1 MCGAT
6 FVNNYKF
13 PNLGMPASVVHIL
26 NKKQHNEYIKYVDM
40 ERKISFDDVQKAVV
54 DAYEEVKSLKEG
66 EIDPRVADISKAGT
80 FGVSLVLTDGR
91 SVHKGDMDTVFP
103 LGPIVKVPVSVV
115 LLSQNTPQELVKK
128 ACDCGASCGCHKGK
142 EHKAKMLLPFG
153 KHGLRAVSAIQP
165 QGDPESKFSL
175 VTNMITAMSGAP
187 ATLNDSMY
195 KYYQQQT
202 AADKVVDQLSVEG
215 AYRIYD
221 DPAQTVDEYSRLLS
235 LQMSTRQLATMGAT
249 IAADGRNPY
258 SGQYAFDGTIAAP
271 VVALMATR
279 GKHFIKPWM
288 VLTGLPAKKTFAGGI
303 LAVLPGF
310 GALAAYAPE
319 VCGKGVSVKASRFM
333 ELVAQKLGLSV
344 YSSARVEVE
353 K

>member
-1 MCGAT
+1 
-6 FVNNYKF
+6 
-13 PNLGMPASVVHIL
+13 
-26 NKKQHNEYIKYVDM
+26 M
-40 ERKISFDDVQKAVV
+40 ERKISFDDVQKALV

-91 SVHKGDMDTVFP
+91 SVHKGDTDVVFP
-103 LGPIVKVPVSVV
+103 MGPMVKVPVSVV

-128 ACDCGASCGCHKGK
+128 ACDCGCKCQCGKGK
-142 EHKAKMLLPFG
+142 DHKPKLLMPFG

-165 QGDPESKFSL
+165 QGDPESKFNL
-175 VTNMITAMSGAP
+175 VADMITALSGAP
-187 ATLNDSMY
+187 ATFSDAMY

-202 AADKVVDQLSVEG
+202 AADKVVDQLNVEG

-221 DPAQTVDEYSRLLS
+221 DAAQTVDEYSRMLS
-235 LQMSTRQLATMGAT
+235 LQMSTRQLAAMGAT

-258 SGQYAFDGTIAAP
+258 SGQYAFDGSITAP

-288 VLTGLPAKKTFAGGI
+288 VLTGLPAKKCFAGGI
-303 LAVLPGF
+303 IAVLPGF
-310 GALAAYAPE
+310 GAIAAYAPE
-319 VCGKGVSVKASRFM
+319 VCGKGVSVKASKVI
-333 ELVAQKLGLSV
+333 ELFAQKLGLSV

>member
-1 MCGAT
+1 
-6 FVNNYKF
+6 
-13 PNLGMPASVVHIL
+13 
-26 NKKQHNEYIKYVDM
+26 M

-128 ACDCGASCGCHKGK
+128 ACDCGSNCCCNKDNRNK
-142 EHKAKMLLPFG
+142 LLMPFG

-175 VTNMITAMSGAP
+175 VANMITALSNTP
-187 ATLNDSMY
+187 ATFSDVMY
-195 KYYQQQT
+195 KYYQQQ
-202 AADKVVDQLSVEG
+202 ASADKVVDQLNVEG

-258 SGQYAFDGTIAAP
+258 SGQYAFDGSIAAP

-310 GALAAYAPE
+310 GAFAAYAPE

-333 ELVAQKLGLSV
+333 ELVARKLGLSV
-344 YSSARVEVE
+344 YSSARVVVE